1 MKTVALLGVIAT
13 AVTAHAQAVKTAY
26 PSMAPVDQY
35 MMERSA
41 EIALARSAAPAA
53 ISKDAEVRVLTR
65 NGYETAV
72 HGTNGFVCLVERSW
86 ASEIG
91 DPDFWNPKVRGP
103 LCLNPPAVRSYL
115 PLTLMKTKLV
125 LSGRNKT
132 QMFAGIQTAL
142 DARKLSPIELGA
154 MSYMLSKEGYLSQVD
169 NHWRPHLMFFVPLTE
184 PSMWGANV
192 PGSQVIG
199 VPDPQDH
206 LTIFMVPVAKW
217 SDGSPASPTAK

>member
-1 MKTVALLGVIAT
+1 MKTVALLGLIAT
-13 AVTAHAQAVKTAY
+13 AVTVHAQTVKMSY

-35 MMERSA
+35 MMERPA
-41 EIALARSAAPAA
+41 EIALARSAAPTA

-72 HGTNGFVCLVERSW
+72 HGTNGFVCMVERSW
-86 ASEIG
+86 ASGID

-142 DARKLSPIELGA
+142 DTRKLAPMEPGA
-154 MSYMLSKEGYLSQVD
+154 MSYMLSKDGYLSQVD

-199 VPDPQDH
+199 ATDPQDH
-206 LTIFMVPVAKW
+206 LTIFMIPVAKW
-217 SDGSPASPTAK
+217 SDGSPASPTGK